1 MMLFRSIVDMRE
13 AGALITRL
21 RRRRI
26 RQFLGLLERVPRPL
40 HILDVGGTQ
49 FFWDMLGVTP
59 DASLQITLLNT
70 VPYPCDKPY
79 FTQLVGDGCA
89 MPQFADGAF
98 DVVFSNSVIE
108 HVGSF
113 AAQQRM
119 AAEIQRVGRR
129 FFVQTPNYGFPLEPH
144 FFFPGFHYLPIEART
159 WLVQRFALG
168 WYPHLPDHAAARRE
182 VAAIRLLR
190 RHELQALFP
199 AATIADERAGPL
211 TVSLIALGGW

>member
-1 MMLFRSIVDMRE
+1 MLFRSIVDMRE
-13 AGALITRL
+13 PGALITRL

-26 RQFLGLLERVPRPL
+26 RHFLALLDRVPRPV

-49 FFWDMLGVTP
+49 FFWHMLGVTP
-59 DASLQITLLNT
+59 DGSLQITLLNT
-70 VPYPCDKPY
+70 VPHPCDKPH
-79 FTQLVGDGCA
+79 FTPLVGDGCA

-113 AAQQRM
+113 ANQHRM

-144 FFFPGFHYLPIEART
+144 FFFPGFHYLPLAART
-159 WLVQRFALG
+159 WLVQRFDLG
-168 WYPHLPDHAAARRE
+168 WYRRIPDHAAAHRE
-182 VAAIRLLR
+182 VSAIRLLR

-199 AATIADERAGPL
+199 AATIVGERAGPL